1 MASKISGWLRQRERA
16 SGMTWLWCFQINKNG
31 RMVENSIPLGLVSAI
46 GAKESHAWQIVGEL
60 KLVDK
65 YINNPISNKPTFG
78 ELMAAYVKDGL
89 PFRKKDGKRKC
100 LGTIETY
107 EYHIDSHILP
117 RWRDVVVTEMKPLA
131 ILRWLY
137 DLHDGEDY
145 VWDTCS
151 KIKGIV
157 SLVFDFCDLHEIY
170 TGRNP
175 VDKVTIPASE
185 DGNGEELALLKPEQ
199 VWALLERL
207 PCPVR
212 IAVLLV
218 ATTGL
223 RVSEFLAL
231 RWFHVRWDK
240 NQISIEQAFRR
251 GEIQHRTK
259 TRASNAPVPMCKALA
274 EHLTDWRGQ
283 TAYGNDGDFIFASTK
298 LEGRQPLWGQTLNSD
313 FVKPAAVAL
322 GFVPENERFGWHRFR
337 HSLSTWI
344 NEQTGDITV
353 SQTLLR
359 HAKPDTTA
367 IYTHGNFGKAL
378 NAQEQYMEKLKATKP
393 ISEATQ

>member
-1 MASKISGWLRQRERA
+1 
-16 SGMTWLWCFQINKNG
+16 
-31 RMVENSIPLGLVSAI
+31 MVIA
-46 GAKESHAWQIVGEL
+46 
-60 KLVDK
+60 
-65 YINNPISNKPTFG
+65 
-78 ELMAAYVKDGL
+78 
-89 PFRKKDGKRKC
+89 
-100 LGTIETY
+100 
-107 EYHIDSHILP
+107 
-117 RWRDVVVTEMKPLA
+117 EMKPLA
-131 ILRWLY
+131 IQRWLY
-137 DLHDGEDY
+137 EIHDGEDY
-145 VWDTCS
+145 AWETCA

-185 DGNGEELALLKPEQ
+185 DDNGEELALLKPEQ

-207 PCPVR
+207 PHPVR

-231 RWFHVRWDK
+231 RWSHVRWDR

-251 GEIQHRTK
+251 GEIQRRTK

-274 EHLTDWRGQ
+274 EHLKNWRKQ
-283 TAYGNDGDFIFASTK
+283 TAYGKDEDFVFASTR

-337 HSLSTWI
+337 HSLSTWV
-344 NEQTGDITV
+344 NEQTGDITI

-359 HAKPDTTA
+359 HAKPETTA

-378 NAQEQYMEKLKATKP
+378 SAQEQYMEKLKAMKP
-393 ISEATQ
+393 ASEAAQ